1 MTLRLHDY
9 LPSGNGYKVRL
20 LLTQLGIP
28 FERIEYDIDRG
39 ETRTPAFLENV
50 NANGRVPVLETE
62 EGEFLPESNAILFYL
77 SSGTPLLPD
86 DRLGRARALQ
96 WMYFEQYSIFS
107 QNTWIRLLRLTDR
120 GSFQRAIDV
129 LVILALVVAALAAA
143 AAFAVDSTT
152 SFKMV
157 RSQAAVDNDYLEGA
171 KANVDVRTTPTDNQ
185 IMDVTVNHAPKNT
198 EFELF
203 VTQQPNKLFGIS
215 WYQADFTTNNQ
226 GSGEV
231 RARGIFSEELFA
243 VAPGVVNA
251 PQVDD
256 LDAEKN
262 PAFAPVHTFHV
273 GLWFGSP
280 EEAQAAGCTANVTP
294 FDGDH
299 EAGIQAFST
308 RNFPAL
314 HGPLRQIQ

>member
-1 MTLRLHDY
+1 MRKLW
-9 LPSGNGYKVRL
+9 
-20 LLTQLGIP
+20 I
-28 FERIEYDIDRG
+28 I
-39 ETRTPAFLENV
+39 A
-50 NANGRVPVLETE
+50 VL
-62 EGEFLPESNAILFYL
+62 S
-77 SSGTPLLPD
+77 
-86 DRLGRARALQ
+86 
-96 WMYFEQYSIFS
+96 
-107 QNTWIRLLRLTDR
+107 
-120 GSFQRAIDV
+120 
-129 LVILALVVAALAAA
+129 LVVVALAAT

-152 SFKMV
+152 FNMV
-157 RSQAAVDNDYLEGA
+157 RSQTAVDNDCLEGA

-203 VTQQPNKLFGIS
+203 VTQQPNSPFGIS
-215 WYQADFTTNNQ
+215 WYQADFETNNQ
-226 GSGEV
+226 GQGEV

-243 VAPGVVNA
+243 FAPGSVNA

-256 LDAEKN
+256 QDAEKN
-262 PAFAPVHTFHV
+262 PAFAPVHTFHL

-280 EEAQAAGCTANVTP
+280 EEAQAAGCPANVTP